1 MLEDIR
7 KEVEAMLAGR
17 DPGHDMAHI
26 ERVYVVAEQIGREE
40 GADLEILLSSALLH
54 DLVVHPKGSKE
65 RSRSA
70 DDSADLAEKMLQ
82 ARGWKKD
89 RVDRVVYC
97 IRSHSYSKNVS
108 PATLE
113 ARVLQD
119 ADRLDALGAVGIA
132 RTFSVGGLEMRRFY
146 NPEDPFCRT
155 GREPEDRKWTLDH
168 FKAKLLKLEGT
179 MHTASA
185 RRMARERTRFMEA
198 FLSQLE
204 KEISHSP

>member
-7 KEVEAMLAGR
+7 KEVEGALAGR
-17 DPGHDMAHI
+17 DPGHDMDHVS
-26 ERVYVVAEQIGREE
+26 RVYAMAEQIGREE
-40 GADLEILLSSALLH
+40 GADLEILLASTLLH
-54 DLVVHPKGSKE
+54 DLVVHPKGSEK

-70 DDSADLAEKMLQ
+70 DDSAELAEKILQ
-82 ARGWKKD
+82 ERSWPRD
-89 RVDRVVYC
+89 RIERVLYC

-113 ARVLQD
+113 AKILQD
-119 ADRLDALGAVGIA
+119 ADRLDALGAIGIA
-132 RTFSVGGLEMRRFY
+132 RTFSVGGSEMRRFY
-146 NPEDPFCRT
+146 NPDDPFCKT
-155 GREPEDRKWTLDH
+155 GRKPEDSKWTLDH

-185 RRMARERTRFMEA
+185 RRMAHERTRFMEA

-204 KEISHSP
+204 KEI